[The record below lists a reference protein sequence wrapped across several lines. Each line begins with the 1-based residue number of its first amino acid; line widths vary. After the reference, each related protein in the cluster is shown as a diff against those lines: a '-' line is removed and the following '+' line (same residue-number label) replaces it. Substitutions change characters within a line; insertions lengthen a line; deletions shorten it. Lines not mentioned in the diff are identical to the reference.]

1 MHKPTF
7 TLEQLRS
14 FVAVAENEHIS
25 RAAVDLFLTQGAVTQ
40 QVHHLEQAVGL
51 QLLERDGRRVRLTDA
66 GREVAVGCRAVLRAV
81 QVLEDTGRSMKSL
94 KAGSLHVGASPTCA
108 TFYLP
113 ARLSEFARRH
123 PGIKLDVTVEPT
135 SEINRQVTAGAL
147 DCGMIEGDPDPALLA
162 TRLALDELI
171 VVVSSDHP
179 LAAERTVD
187 AEDLSRHRYLRRGPT
202 WSAEHRVRELLG
214 DAYDRAEVLNLGH
227 PEYVRAAVIAGL
239 GFAALPTLAVKDE
252 IAAGTIRALPVPSII
267 RPISAIR
274 RRTRGG
280 PVQEAFWDHL
290 TGAAK
295 TVSNTI

>member
-290 TGAAK
+290 TGTAK